1 MLQSTVAINRQDT
14 FIDTVKSS
22 KFEKTGVSW
31 HTDSKYLNNK
41 RLAKGFSFI
50 IIIALDP
57 FAKHNG
63 PTRFIKNSMNFRKM
77 PKKTLKLKYQE
88 LLMPEGSVCIMD
100 SGMWHS
106 SGGATQ
112 KSRWSIFSIY
122 TGWFVKPYFDFSDYI
137 KKNRLNKSHK
147 KMLHGFCI
155 PPKPKE
161 KRLYTLTK
169 TNI

>member
-1 MLQSTVAINRQDT
+1 
-14 FIDTVKSS
+14 
-22 KFEKTGVSW
+22 
-31 HTDSKYLNNK
+31 
-41 RLAKGFSFI
+41 
-50 IIIALDP
+50 
-57 FAKHNG
+57 
-63 PTRFIKNSMNFRKM
+63 MNFRKI
-77 PKKTLKLKYQE
+77 PKKTLNIKYQE
-88 LLMPEGSVCIMD
+88 LFMPEGSVCIMD

-122 TGWFVKPYFDFSDYI
+122 TGWFVKPYFDFSDYLR
-137 KKNRLNKSHK
+137 KTRLNKSQK

-169 TNI
+169 TNL